1 MSAERAAS
9 PKRARAEEDS
19 KDYRPIEP
27 MVARRLPPFNTR
39 EYFLDSYWLEHC
51 RSYDE
56 PMMRE
61 PFDSTGDALCDA
73 VIARDV
79 AAFKMANPEF
89 WEA

>member
-1 MSAERAAS
+1 
-9 PKRARAEEDS
+9 
-19 KDYRPIEP
+19 

-73 VIARDV
+73 VIARGCGGDTIPHSIRCITKFESDGWL
-79 AAFKMANPEF
+79 ACARHRL
-89 WEA
+89 